1 MVLSI
6 YVALLIQVY
15 YISINVCNNALM
27 DISQTIK
34 TNVNV
39 NFILFNIKNVKK
51 AVNNVQIY

>member
-15 YISINVCNNALM
+15 YILINVCNNALM

>member
-15 YISINVCNNALM
+15 YILINVCNNALM

-34 TNVNV
+34 TNVN
-39 NFILFNIKNVKK
+39 NVKK

>member
-15 YISINVCNNALM
+15 YILINVCNNALM

-51 AVNNVQIY
+51 AVNNV